1 MTAKPAK
8 FHGMSLEALRSIED
22 GPRRKLGF
30 QIQRLQSGLE
40 PDDWRPMPSVGPGV
54 AEIRV
59 RDAGGA
65 FRAIYVA
72 RLADAIH
79 VLHVF
84 EKKSRKTTP
93 TDLRI
98 ARDRF
103 RALVREKAT

>member
-8 FHGMSLEALRSIED
+8 FHGTSLEVLRSLDD

-40 PDDWRPMPSVGPGV
+40 PDDWKPMPSVGPGV

-65 FRAIYVA
+65 FRATYIA

-84 EKKSRKTTP
+84 EKKSRKTASA
-93 TDLRI
+93 DIRI

-103 RALVREKAT
+103 RALVREKST